1 MAEILVFSEKDD
13 LAFELV
19 SKGRDFGAALNMG
32 LAAALLGQGTSAKAD
47 EYFAYGADRVY
58 VAEHPALADISTGLS
73 ASFHAETFA
82 EALYQIAQKNDAR
95 ILILASTKRGKEL
108 APRLAQKLGAG
119 CVTDATA
126 VEVQDG
132 NLLVSRYALGGNT
145 VTSEFIKTPHK
156 VISVM
161 PKTFE
166 LGAKEACQGEVIRV
180 DLDLKAPRTRI
191 VERREKVGE
200 AVNLEEAEVLV
211 CIGRG
216 LAKKEDLGM
225 IEELA
230 RALGAEIGCTK
241 SLCTDYQWLSE
252 DRLVGLSG
260 KKTSPRLAISI
271 GISGQI
277 QYTVGI
283 RGARITVAINKDSN
297 APIFALSDYG
307 IVGDL
312 YQVMPK
318 LVETLQAA

>member
-13 LAFELV
+13 LALELV
-19 SKGRDFGAALNMG
+19 SKGREFGAALNMG
-32 LAAALLGQGTSAKAD
+32 LAAALLGEEASARAD
-47 EYFAYGADRVY
+47 NYFAYGAERVY
-58 VAEHPALADISTGLS
+58 VAEHPALTD
-73 ASFHAETFA
+73 FHAETFA
-82 EALYQIAQKNDAR
+82 EALYQIARKNDAQV
-95 ILILASTKRGKEL
+95 LLLASTKRGKEL
-108 APRLAQKLGAG
+108 APRVAQKLGAG

-145 VTSEFIKTPHK
+145 VATEFIKTPHK
-156 VISVM
+156 VIAVM

-166 LGAKEACQGEVIRV
+166 LGTKEARQGEVVTV
-180 DLDLKAPRTRI
+180 DLDLKQPRTRI
-191 VERREKVGE
+191 VERREKAGE

-216 LAKKEDLGM
+216 LAKKEDLAI

-230 RALGAEIGCTK
+230 RAIGAEIGCTK

-260 KKTSPRLAISI
+260 KKTSPRLVISI

-283 RGARITVAINKDSN
+283 RGARIAVAINKDSN

-312 YQVMPK
+312 YQVVPK
-318 LVETLQAA
+318 LVEALRAA

>member
-13 LAFELV
+13 LAFELL
-19 SKGRDFGAALNMG
+19 SKGRELGAALNVG
-32 LAAALLGQGTSAKAD
+32 VAAALLGEGAGARSD
-47 EYFAYGADRVY
+47 EYFAYGSDRVY
-58 VAEHPALADISTGLS
+58 VAHHPALAH
-73 ASFHAETFA
+73 FHAEAFA
-82 EALYQIAQKNDAR
+82 EALYQIAQKNDAQV
-95 ILILASTKRGKEL
+95 LLLASTKRGKEL
-108 APRLAQKLGAG
+108 SPRVAQKLGAG
-119 CVTDATA
+119 CVTDVSA

-145 VTSEFIKTPHK
+145 VASEFIKTPHK
-156 VISVM
+156 VIAVM

-166 LGAKEACQGEVIRV
+166 LGAKEARQGEVVTV
-180 DLDLKAPRTRI
+180 DLDLKEARTRI
-191 VERREKVGE
+191 VEQREKAGE

-216 LAKKEDLGM
+216 LEKKQDLGI

-241 SLCTDYQWLSE
+241 TLCSDYQWLSE

-260 KKTSPRLAISI
+260 KKTSPRLVISI

-283 RGARITVAINKDSN
+283 RGARIAVAINKDGQ

-312 YQVMPK
+312 YQVVPK
-318 LVETLQAA
+318 LVEALRAG

>member
-13 LAFELV
+13 LALELV
-19 SKGRDFGAALNMG
+19 SKGREFGAALNMG
-32 LAAALLGQGTSAKAD
+32 LAAALLGQGAGARAD

-58 VAEHPALADISTGLS
+58 VAEHPALAD
-73 ASFHAETFA
+73 FHAEAFA
-82 EALYQIAQKNDAR
+82 EALYQIAQQHDAQ
-95 ILILASTKRGKEL
+95 ILLLASTKRGKEL
-108 APRLAQKLGAG
+108 APRVAQKLGAG

-132 NLLVSRYALGGNT
+132 NLLISRYALGGNT
-145 VTSEFIKTPHK
+145 VASELIKTPHK
-156 VISVM
+156 VIAVM

-166 LGAKEACQGEVIRV
+166 LGVKEARQGEVVNV
-180 DLDLKAPRTRI
+180 DLELRQPRTRI

-230 RALGAEIGCTK
+230 RALSAEIGCTK

-277 QYTVGI
+277 QYSVGI
-283 RGARITVAINKDSN
+283 RGARIAVAINKDSN
-297 APIFALSDYG
+297 APIFTLSDYG
-307 IVGDL
+307 IAGDL
-312 YQVMPK
+312 YQVVPK
-318 LVETLQAA
+318 LVEALQAA

>member
-1 MAEILVFSEKDD
+1 MAEILIFSEKDD

-19 SKGRDFGAALNMG
+19 SKGQEFGAALNMG
-32 LAAALLGQGTSAKAD
+32 LAAAVLGEGTGAKAD
-47 EYFAYGADRVY
+47 QYFAYGADRVY
-58 VAEHPALADISTGLS
+58 VAEHPALAD
-73 ASFHAETFA
+73 FHAEA
-82 EALYQIAQKNDAR
+82 YAQALYQIAQQNDAQV
-95 ILILASTKRGKEL
+95 LLLASTKRGKEL
-108 APRLAQKLGAG
+108 APRVAQKLGAG

-145 VTSEFIKTPHK
+145 VASEFIKTPHQ

-166 LGAKEACQGEVIRV
+166 LGAKEARQGEVVPV
-180 DLDLKAPRTRI
+180 DLDLKEPRTRI
-191 VERREKVGE
+191 VERREKAGE
-200 AVNLEEAEVLV
+200 AVNLEEAEALI

-216 LAKKEDLGM
+216 LEKEEDLAI

-241 SLCTDYQWLSE
+241 TLCTDYQWLSE

-260 KKTSPRLAISI
+260 KKTSPRLVISI

-312 YQVMPK
+312 YQVVPK
-318 LVETLQAA
+318 LVEILQAA

>member
-13 LAFELV
+13 LALELV
-19 SKGRDFGAALNMG
+19 SKGREFGAALNMG
-32 LAAALLGQGTSAKAD
+32 LAAALLGDGASARAD
-47 EYFAYGADRVY
+47 NYFAYGADRVY
-58 VAEHPALADISTGLS
+58 VAEHPALAD
-73 ASFHAETFA
+73 FHAETFA
-82 EALYQIAQKNDAR
+82 EALVQIAQQNDAQV
-95 ILILASTKRGKEL
+95 LLLASTKRGKEL

-145 VTSEFIKTPHK
+145 VASELIKTPHK
-156 VISVM
+156 VIAVM

-166 LGAKEACQGEVIRV
+166 LGAKEARQGQVVPV
-180 DLDLKAPRTRI
+180 DLDLREPRTRI
-191 VERREKVGE
+191 VERREKAGE

-216 LAKKEDLGM
+216 LEKREDLGI

-241 SLCTDYQWLSE
+241 TLCTDYQWLSE

-312 YQVMPK
+312 YQVVPK
-318 LVETLQAA
+318 LLEALQAA

>member
-19 SKGRDFGAALNMG
+19 SKGKEFGGALNMG
-32 LAAALLGQGTSAKAD
+32 LAVALLGEGAGARSD

-58 VAEHPALADISTGLS
+58 VAHHPALAH
-73 ASFHAETFA
+73 FHAEAFA
-82 EALYQIAQKNDAR
+82 EALYQIAQKNDAQV
-95 ILILASTKRGKEL
+95 LLLASTKRGKEL
-108 APRLAQKLGAG
+108 AARVAQKLGAG
-119 CVTDATA
+119 CVTDVSA

-145 VTSEFIKTPHK
+145 VASEFIKTPHK
-156 VISVM
+156 VIAVM

-166 LGAKEACQGEVIRV
+166 LGAKVARQGEVV
-180 DLDLKAPRTRI
+180 TADLDLKEPRTRI
-191 VERREKVGE
+191 VERREKAGE

-216 LAKKEDLGM
+216 LEKRQDLEI

-241 SLCTDYQWLSE
+241 TLCSDYQWLSE

-260 KKTSPRLAISI
+260 KKTSPRLVISI

-283 RGARITVAINKDSN
+283 RGARIAVAINKDGQ

-312 YQVMPK
+312 YQVVPK
-318 LVETLQAA
+318 LVEALRAA

>member
-19 SKGRDFGAALNMG
+19 SKGREFGAALNMEV
-32 LAAALLGQGTSAKAD
+32 AAALLGEGAGAKARPELRRRAD
-47 EYFAYGADRVY
+47 DYFAYGADRVY
-58 VAEHPALADISTGLS
+58 VAEHPALAN
-73 ASFHAETFA
+73 FHAEA
-82 EALYQIAQKNDAR
+82 YAQALYQIAQQNDAQV
-95 ILILASTKRGKEL
+95 LLLASTKRGKEL
-108 APRLAQKLGAG
+108 APRVAQKLGAG

-145 VTSEFIKTPHK
+145 VASEFIKTPHK

-166 LGAKEACQGEVIRV
+166 LGDKEARQGEVITT
-180 DLDLKAPRTRI
+180 DLDLKEPRTRI
-191 VERREKVGE
+191 VERREKAGE
-200 AVNLEEAEVLV
+200 AVNLEEAEALV

-216 LAKKEDLGM
+216 LEKEEDLEI

-230 RALGAEIGCTK
+230 KALGAEIGCTK
-241 SLCTDYQWLSE
+241 TLCTDYEWLSE

-260 KKTSPRLAISI
+260 KKTSPRLVISI

-312 YQVMPK
+312 YQVVPK
-318 LVETLQAA
+318 LVEALQAA

>member
-19 SKGRDFGAALNMG
+19 SKGKEFGTALNMG
-32 LAAALLGQGTSAKAD
+32 LAAALLGQGAGDKAD

-58 VAEHPALADISTGLS
+58 VAEHPALTD
-73 ASFHAETFA
+73 FHAENFA
-82 EALYQIAQKNDAR
+82 EALYQIAKQNDAQ
-95 ILILASTKRGKEL
+95 ILLLASTKRGKEL
-108 APRLAQKLGAG
+108 APRVAQKLGAG

-145 VTSEFIKTPHK
+145 VASEFIKTPHK
-156 VISVM
+156 VMSVM

-166 LGAKEACQGEVIRV
+166 LGAKEARQGEVV
-180 DLDLKAPRTRI
+180 TADLDLKEPRTRI
-191 VERREKVGE
+191 VERREKAGE
-200 AVNLEEAEVLV
+200 AVNLEEAEGLV

-216 LAKKEDLGM
+216 LEKEEDLRI

-230 RALGAEIGCTK
+230 GVLGAEIGCTRT
-241 SLCTDYQWLSE
+241 LCTDYEWLSE

-260 KKTSPRLAISI
+260 KKTSPRLVISI

-283 RGARITVAINKDSN
+283 RGARIAVAINKDSN

-307 IVGDL
+307 ISGDL
-312 YQVMPK
+312 YQIVPK
-318 LVETLQAA
+318 LVEALRAT

>member
-1 MAEILVFSEKDD
+1 MAEILVFSEKDE
-13 LAFELV
+13 LAFELA
-19 SKGRDFGAALNMG
+19 SRGKEFAEALNMG
-32 LAAALLGQGTSAKAD
+32 LAAALLGEEASAKAD

-58 VAEHPALADISTGLS
+58 VAEHPALAT
-73 ASFHAETFA
+73 FHAETFA
-82 EALYQIAQKNDAR
+82 EALYQIAQKNDAQV
-95 ILILASTKRGKEL
+95 LLASTKRGKEL

-126 VEVQDG
+126 VEEQDG

-145 VTSEFIKTPHK
+145 VASEFIKTPHK
-156 VISVM
+156 VIAVM

-166 LGAKEACQGEVIRV
+166 LGDKEARRGESVTV
-180 DLDLKAPRTRI
+180 DLDLKEPRTRI
-191 VERREKVGE
+191 AERREKAGE

-216 LAKKEDLGM
+216 LEKKEDLGI

-260 KKTSPRLAISI
+260 KKISPRLVISI

-283 RGARITVAINKDSN
+283 RGARIAVTINKDSN

-312 YQVMPK
+312 YQVVPK
-318 LVETLQAA
+318 LVEVLQTA

>member
-1 MAEILVFSEKDD
+1 
-13 LAFELV
+13 
-19 SKGRDFGAALNMG
+19 
-32 LAAALLGQGTSAKAD
+32 
-47 EYFAYGADRVY
+47 
-58 VAEHPALADISTGLS
+58 
-73 ASFHAETFA
+73 
-82 EALYQIAQKNDAR
+82 
-95 ILILASTKRGKEL
+95 LASTKRGKEV
-108 APRLAQKLGAG
+108 APRVAQKLGAG

-126 VEVQDG
+126 VEVRDG

-145 VTSEFIKTPHK
+145 VASEFIKTPHK

-166 LGAKEACQGEVIRV
+166 LGAKEARQGEVVTV
-180 DLDLKAPRTRI
+180 DLDLKEPRTRV
-191 VERREKVGE
+191 VERREKIGE

-216 LAKKEDLGM
+216 LAKKEDLGI

-230 RALGAEIGCTK
+230 RTIGAEIGCTK
-241 SLCTDYQWLSE
+241 TLCTDYQWLSE

-260 KKTSPRLAISI
+260 KKTSPRLVISI

-312 YQVMPK
+312 YQVVPK
-318 LVETLQAA
+318 LVEVLQAA

>member
-19 SKGRDFGAALNMG
+19 SKGKEFGAALNMG
-32 LAAALLGQGTSAKAD
+32 LAAALLGEEAGARAD

-58 VAEHPALADISTGLS
+58 VSEQPALAN
-73 ASFHAETFA
+73 FHAEAFA
-82 EALYQIAQKNDAR
+82 EALYQIAQQNDAQV
-95 ILILASTKRGKEL
+95 LLLASTKRGKEL
-108 APRLAQKLGAG
+108 APRVAQKLGAG

-132 NLLVSRYALGGNT
+132 NLLLSRYALGGNT
-145 VTSEFIKTPHK
+145 VASEFIKTPRK

-166 LGAKEACQGEVIRV
+166 LGAKEARQGEVV
-180 DLDLKAPRTRI
+180 TADLDLEEPRTRI
-191 VERREKVGE
+191 VERREKAGE

-216 LAKKEDLGM
+216 LEKQEDLGI

-241 SLCTDYQWLSE
+241 TLCTDYEWLSE

-260 KKTSPRLAISI
+260 KKTSPRLVISI

-312 YQVMPK
+312 YQIVPK
-318 LVETLQAA
+318 LVEALQAA

>member
-13 LAFELV
+13 LALELV
-19 SKGRDFGAALNMG
+19 SKGREFGAALNMG
-32 LAAALLGQGTSAKAD
+32 LAAALLGEEADARAD

-58 VAEHPALADISTGLS
+58 VAEHPALAD
-73 ASFHAETFA
+73 FHAEAFA
-82 EALYQIAQKNDAR
+82 EALYQIAQQHDAQ
-95 ILILASTKRGKEL
+95 ILLLASTKRGKEL
-108 APRLAQKLGAG
+108 APRVAQKLGAG

-132 NLLVSRYALGGNT
+132 NLLISRYALGGNT
-145 VTSEFIKTPHK
+145 VASELIKTPHK
-156 VISVM
+156 VIAVM

-166 LGAKEACQGEVIRV
+166 LGVKEARQGEVVNV
-180 DLDLKAPRTRI
+180 DLELRQPRTRI

-230 RALGAEIGCTK
+230 RALSAEIGCTK

-277 QYTVGI
+277 QYSVGI
-283 RGARITVAINKDSN
+283 RGARIAVAINKDSN
-297 APIFALSDYG
+297 APIFTLSDYG
-307 IVGDL
+307 IAGDL
-312 YQVMPK
+312 YQVVPK
-318 LVETLQAA
+318 LVEALQAA

>member
-1 MAEILVFSEKDD
+1 MAEILIFSEKDD

-19 SKGRDFGAALNMG
+19 SKGKEFGAALNMG
-32 LAAALLGQGTSAKAD
+32 LAAALLGEGADVKAD

-58 VAEHPALADISTGLS
+58 VAEHPALAD
-73 ASFHAETFA
+73 FHAEAYA
-82 EALYQIAQKNDAR
+82 EALCQMAQKNEVHV
-95 ILILASTKRGKEL
+95 LLLASTKRSKEL

-126 VEVQDG
+126 LEVQDG

-145 VTSEFIKTPHK
+145 VASELIKTPQK
-156 VISVM
+156 VITVM

-166 LGAKEACQGEVIRV
+166 LGAKEARQGEVV
-180 DLDLKAPRTRI
+180 TADLDLKEPCTRI
-191 VERREKVGE
+191 VERREKAGE

-216 LAKKEDLGM
+216 LEKKEDLEI

-230 RALGAEIGCTK
+230 KALGAEIGCTK
-241 SLCTDYQWLSE
+241 TLCTDYEWLSE

-260 KKTSPRLAISI
+260 KKTSPRLVISI

-283 RGARITVAINKDSN
+283 RGARITAAINKDSN

-312 YQVMPK
+312 YQVVPK
-318 LVETLQAA
+318 LVEALQAA

>member
-19 SKGRDFGAALNMG
+19 SKGKDFSAALSMG
-32 LAAALLGQGTSAKAD
+32 LAAAVLGEEANARTD

-58 VAEHPALADISTGLS
+58 VSEHPALAE
-73 ASFHAETFA
+73 FRAETFA
-82 EALYQIAQKNDAR
+82 EALYQIAQQNDAQV
-95 ILILASTKRGKEL
+95 LLLASTKRGKEL

-132 NLLVSRYALGGNT
+132 NLLISRYALGGNT
-145 VTSEFIKTPHK
+145 VASELIKAPHK

-166 LGAKEACQGEVIRV
+166 LGAKEARQGEVVNV
-180 DLDLKAPRTRI
+180 DLDLRDARTRI
-191 VERREKVGE
+191 VERQEKVGE

-211 CIGRG
+211 CVGRG
-216 LAKKEDLGM
+216 LEKKEDLAL

-230 RALGAEIGCTK
+230 KVLGAEIGCTK
-241 SLCTDYQWLSE
+241 TLCTDYQWLSE

-260 KKTSPRLAISI
+260 KKTSPRLVISI

-283 RGARITVAINKDSN
+283 RGARIAVAINKDSN

-312 YQVMPK
+312 YEVVPK
-318 LVETLQAA
+318 LVEALQ

>member
-13 LAFELV
+13 LALELV
-19 SKGRDFGAALNMG
+19 SKGREFGAALNMG
-32 LAAALLGQGTSAKAD
+32 LAAALLGDGASARAD
-47 EYFAYGADRVY
+47 NYFAYGADRVY
-58 VAEHPALADISTGLS
+58 VAEHPALAD
-73 ASFHAETFA
+73 FHAETFA
-82 EALYQIAQKNDAR
+82 EALVQIAQQNDAQV
-95 ILILASTKRGKEL
+95 LLLASTKRGKEL

-145 VTSEFIKTPHK
+145 VASELIKTPHK
-156 VISVM
+156 VIAVM

-166 LGAKEACQGEVIRV
+166 LVAKEARQGQVVPV
-180 DLDLKAPRTRI
+180 DLDLREPRTRI
-191 VERREKVGE
+191 VERREKAGE

-216 LAKKEDLGM
+216 LEKREDLGI

-241 SLCTDYQWLSE
+241 TLCTDYQWLSE

-312 YQVMPK
+312 YQVVPK
-318 LVETLQAA
+318 LLEALQAA

>member
-13 LAFELV
+13 LALELV
-19 SKGRDFGAALNMG
+19 SKGREFSAALNMG
-32 LAAALLGQGTSAKAD
+32 LAAALLGEEADTRAD

-58 VAEHPALADISTGLS
+58 VAEHPALAD
-73 ASFHAETFA
+73 FHAEAFA
-82 EALYQIAQKNDAR
+82 EALYQIAQQHDAQ
-95 ILILASTKRGKEL
+95 ILLLASTKRGKEL
-108 APRLAQKLGAG
+108 APRVAQKLGAG

-132 NLLVSRYALGGNT
+132 NLLISRYALGGNT
-145 VTSEFIKTPHK
+145 VASELIKTPHK
-156 VISVM
+156 VIAVM

-166 LGAKEACQGEVIRV
+166 LGVKEARQGEVVNV
-180 DLDLKAPRTRI
+180 DLELRQPRTRI

-230 RALGAEIGCTK
+230 RALSAEIGCTK

-277 QYTVGI
+277 QYSVGI
-283 RGARITVAINKDSN
+283 RGARIAVAINKDSN
-297 APIFALSDYG
+297 APIFTLSDYG
-307 IVGDL
+307 IAGDL
-312 YQVMPK
+312 YQVVPK
-318 LVETLQAA
+318 LVEALQAA